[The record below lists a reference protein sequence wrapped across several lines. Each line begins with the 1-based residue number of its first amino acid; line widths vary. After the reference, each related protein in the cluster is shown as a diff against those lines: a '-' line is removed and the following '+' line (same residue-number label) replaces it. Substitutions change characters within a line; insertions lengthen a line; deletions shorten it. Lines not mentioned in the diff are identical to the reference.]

1 MPVYTNVLIYL
12 NDIND
17 NQPQINLTLP
27 GFDTSSDEQD
37 TQSQGPIASSNSNLS
52 SIELSEYT
60 APNSFVAQISV
71 SDADS
76 GANGQ
81 VELDMRQFK
90 RQSSSP
96 FSQPSS
102 SHHKWVESSDFELV
116 HLFKNIYSLMTKS
129 QLDRERFDEYRVE
142 LRASDAG
149 TQPKPLD
156 TVLDVR
162 IYVKDENDNRPI
174 FVNMT
179 NAMGYEFSLVELGIR
194 HYNLNYLIYL
204 ELTTLMN

>member
-1 MPVYTNVLIYL
+1 
-12 NDIND
+12 
-17 NQPQINLTLP
+17 
-27 GFDTSSDEQD
+27 
-37 TQSQGPIASSNSNLS
+37 
-52 SIELSEYT
+52 
-60 APNSFVAQISV
+60 
-71 SDADS
+71 
-76 GANGQ
+76 
-81 VELDMRQFK
+81 
-90 RQSSSP
+90 
-96 FSQPSS
+96 
-102 SHHKWVESSDFELV
+102 
-116 HLFKNIYSLMTKS
+116 MTKS

-204 ELTTLMN
+204 EFTQH